1 MLMDNPSTQIRVMKP
16 LGAERMD
23 VSVYC
28 IAPRGETDT
37 ARAGRLR
44 KFEDFYLTA
53 GMATSD
59 DLAAL
64 EDTQE
69 GSLATGAKWNEFT
82 RGMNSIIRGPDK
94 AAAALGFNPPACTE
108 NWDHEIHYHGFYR
121 QWLKMLEEN

>member
-16 LGAERMD
+16 QAAD
-23 VSVYC
+23 QVDISVYC
-28 IAPRGETDT
+28 IAPKGESDT

-59 DLAAL
+59 DVAAL

-69 GSLATGAKWNEFT
+69 GSLATGAKWNEFS
-82 RGMNSIIRGPDK
+82 RGIGSIIEGQDK
-94 AAAALGFNPPACTE
+94 AAAQLGFTPAACTE
-108 NWDHEIHYHGFYR
+108 SWDHEIHYHGFYR
-121 QWLKMLEEN
+121 QWLKMLKGD